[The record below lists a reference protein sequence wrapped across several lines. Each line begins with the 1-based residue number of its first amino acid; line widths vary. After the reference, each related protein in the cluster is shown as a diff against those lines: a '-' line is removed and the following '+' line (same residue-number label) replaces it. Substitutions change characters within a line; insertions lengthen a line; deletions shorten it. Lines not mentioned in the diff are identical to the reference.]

1 MHELKWL
8 CLLNPNLAHTKGGTN
23 LKFLTRTLCNLHDI
37 QGSISLLTKV
47 FDLESLEFSIK
58 G

>member
-47 FDLESLEFSIK
+47 FDFGIIRI
-58 G
+58 